1 MTLCGLLLAVGGRDS
16 DKKSTTAVYMYDQA
30 TNSWNVVSHLT
41 IARIR
46 PLVAVLPNY
55 QLMVVGGEVD
65 NIPNLCT
72 DLVEFGSFK

>member
-1 MTLCGLLLAVGGRDS
+1 MWTAPIAVGGRDS

-46 PLVAVLPNY
+46 PLVAVPPNY
-55 QLMVVGGEVD
+55 QLMGGEVD
-65 NIPNLCT
+65 NTPNLCT